1 MTAALVLT
9 VLLAAA
15 AFGLQRLLRA
25 ARQARGAEW
34 GVAWVNRLDG
44 LNRLFCRRY
53 HRLQAEPLA
62 LPATGPAIV
71 VANHLSGLDPLLL
84 LASSPRPLRFLIATE
99 EYRRPLLNRLFRA
112 AGCIPVDRGGRPERA
127 FRAALRA
134 LRDGEVIA
142 LFPEGAVHG
151 PDNPARALRP
161 GVARLARLARCPVV
175 PARVSGV
182 RRPGRVFPALVLRGA
197 ARLEAGAPFRCEGV
211 DTEHCL
217 EEVAAAI
224 GTAG

>member
-1 MTAALVLT
+1 MNERTQTPLAILFADVCGSTRLYDRLGDVRAQDVVARCLSIMAEATRRNRGSVIKTIGDEVMSTFQRVDDAAQ
-9 VLLAAA
+9 AAA
-15 AFGLQRLLRA
+15 EMQEDIADTL
-25 ARQARGAEW
+25 
-34 GVAWVNRLDG
+34 
-44 LNRLFCRRY
+44 
-53 HRLQAEPLA
+53 
-62 LPATGPAIV
+62 V
-71 VANHLSGLDPLLL
+71 V
-84 LASSPRPLRFLIATE
+84 
-99 EYRRPLLNRLFRA
+99 
-112 AGCIPVDRGGRPERA
+112 
-127 FRAALRA
+127 
-134 LRDGEVIA
+134 DGEVIA